1 MENAYISSRVSS
13 REPCINQ
20 VQFPKKGLKFRDTRA
35 YRALVSLASVSY
47 RGSWN
52 VDRGLIELPID
63 YQGALLTF
71 YIPDHKKAIQLLQIG
86 FDEDFHPV
94 CLVVDRTHRST
105 KLPNE
110 GGLRESFEGMFDY
123 RSIGWIVPKAKDGS
137 VISFHRNVTGLWAI
151 KGDRESGLHCN
162 LTDQTGNKGLATWI
176 ELKVNRIKSGR
187 DELVG
192 DRASEIWE
200 LEIINLLVTAAG
212 KIEQTHKRVLAN
224 IEIGLGQE
232 YSCTL
237 STAYY
242 LGLLYCGQGKLNQ
255 TNQMFVRALVGFE
268 KALESGHT
276 WILSTV
282 NNLGNLYRD
291 QGKLDGAEH
300 MYIRV
305 LAGREQYLG
314 GKHISTLETVS
325 DLGGLYHDQGKL
337 DEAEQIDLEALV
349 DDSFNKNDGNWQQ
362 ELQ

>member
-1 MENAYISSRVSS
+1 MRAKPETRKTGFSLTNRGLSIEFDLLPISYDTFVALLNCVYTEASKPEQLVGIYLRQVSSSQFDRVRWGSCGCRWIGPPNQILSSKCFKMENAYISSRVSS

-200 LEIINLLVTAAG
+200 LEIINLLG
-212 KIEQTHKRVLAN
+212 
-224 IEIGLGQE
+224 
-232 YSCTL
+232 
-237 STAYY
+237 
-242 LGLLYCGQGKLNQ
+242 
-255 TNQMFVRALVGFE
+255 M
-268 KALESGHT
+268 
-276 WILSTV
+276 
-282 NNLGNLYRD
+282 
-291 QGKLDGAEH
+291 
-300 MYIRV
+300 
-305 LAGREQYLG
+305 
-314 GKHISTLETVS
+314 
-325 DLGGLYHDQGKL
+325 
-337 DEAEQIDLEALV
+337 
-349 DDSFNKNDGNWQQ
+349 
-362 ELQ
+362 